1 MQIFEDSFPDDR
13 NQTHTVIRALL
24 LSMMYLLWT
33 ANQVSVHD
41 RILIDCVK
49 KEFSSAP
56 LEFNLIAGLQNSAK
70 GLSFADIPSFHLR
83 NANCLFI

>member
-1 MQIFEDSFPDDR
+1 MQMFEDSFPDDR

-33 ANQVSVHD
+33 NQVSVHD
-41 RILIDCVK
+41 RILMDCVK
-49 KEFSSAP
+49 KELSSAP

-70 GLSFADIPSFHLR
+70 GLSFAKIPSFRLR

>member
-41 RILIDCVK
+41 QILIDCVK
-49 KEFSSAP
+49 KEVKELSSAP
-56 LEFNLIAGLQNSAK
+56 LEFNLIAGL
-70 GLSFADIPSFHLR
+70 
-83 NANCLFI
+83 